1 MTVSFYVARIDE
13 VSPLGFCAG
22 WGVIRD
28 ETGEPAR
35 FVSRIF
41 SREGDAEAHAQRLM
55 MQEATMAERMA
66 KRPPPDGYL
75 AN

>member
-1 MTVSFYVARIDE
+1 MTVIFYVARIDE
-13 VSPLGFCAG
+13 VSPIGFCAG

-41 SREGDAEAHAQRLM
+41 PREDDAEAHAQRLM
-55 MQEATMAERMA
+55 MQEERMA
-66 KRPPPDGYL
+66 NRPAPESYL